1 MELEL
6 EAAEVLNALCA
17 ELTAQGTSSREL
29 TALEFDPES
38 GHVDIL
44 TRERAHAKGY
54 PDLVSTLKN
63 IGQTCA
69 KDRIGVQQLRRI
81 EFLEQEIKLEL
92 ISRSGNQ
99 TIVYSYPIEE

>member
-1 MELEL
+1 
-6 EAAEVLNALCA
+6 
-17 ELTAQGTSSREL
+17 L

-38 GHVDIL
+38 GHVHVL

-69 KDRIGVQQLRRI
+69 KDRIGVHQLRRI
-81 EFLEQEIKLEL
+81 DFLEQEIKLEL
-92 ISRSGNQ
+92 ISRSGDQ
-99 TIVYSYPIEE
+99 TIVYSYRLVRPALSVLIARSNRAPVC

>member
-1 MELEL
+1 
-6 EAAEVLNALCA
+6 V
-17 ELTAQGTSSREL
+17 
-29 TALEFDPES
+29 LEFDPES
-38 GHVDIL
+38 GHVHVL

-81 EFLEQEIKLEL
+81 DFLEQEINLEL
-92 ISRSGNQ
+92 MFGRSNNRLLLSHRRM
-99 TIVYSYPIEE
+99 TIHPTST

>member
-1 MELEL
+1 
-6 EAAEVLNALCA
+6 
-17 ELTAQGTSSREL
+17 LTAP
-29 TALEFDPES
+29 EFDPER
-38 GHVDIL
+38 GHGDIL

-54 PDLVSTLKN
+54 HDLVSTLKN

-69 KDRIGVQQLRRI
+69 KDRIGGQQLRRI